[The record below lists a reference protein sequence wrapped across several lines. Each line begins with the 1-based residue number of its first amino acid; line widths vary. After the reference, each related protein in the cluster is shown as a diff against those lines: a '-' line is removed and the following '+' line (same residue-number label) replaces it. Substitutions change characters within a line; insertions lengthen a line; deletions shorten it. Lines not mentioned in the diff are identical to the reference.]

1 LFKDK
6 LCKDWDNKHKKYSHK
21 GKTLAKH
28 INEVKGAVKSFL
40 NFYGDFPE
48 ISFEVADYL
57 AEYHDYGKLCKEWT
71 LNQKRP
77 PPHSPWS
84 FQWIK
89 ENGKIFEPKELTYVL
104 FYFILKHHSKLNTAI
119 GIREYSPII
128 DFLNSLIPK
137 IDFEKRINLVDTFG
151 LFKIADIL
159 SASNKSFNPKNPP
172 INIGKVKRIIGDRID
187 DDRWRQ
193 QLELQRIGNIGI
205 LRAYT
210 GWGKTTASLLFFA
223 NKKSMRKVFYL
234 LPTITAINKFHQKL
248 SGSFPND
255 VSKYFYFYDA
265 EIREDQEKLNEL
277 FFAKNF
283 LAPLVITT
291 IDQFLL
297 SFLQY
302 GRYPTKRVMFR
313 GTGLIFDEVHLLNP
327 LMLALTTYFL
337 RKYAS
342 IYKIDALFMSATL
355 PDALSKYLLGELTIP
370 QDHFIDYSKEYYQRK
385 RVMLT
390 YEKNNPIEN
399 DVDKMIEFIE
409 KERKVLVIVNTV
421 SKAIEIAKILEEHSF
436 PKNRTILLHSRFMFK
451 DRKRKEEEI
460 DEKRKAHILIST
472 QISEVSLDISYHT
485 LFTEISSLPSMVQ
498 RFGRVNRYGTQGIQ
512 VNHVNT
518 YLYEPTISNKLHY
531 PYSPTELNLAR
542 KLINEV
548 EGEKLKSEGQLLD
561 IFNSEY
567 SYDDLMK
574 EIDEVNNRV
583 DLEAF
588 EKSLNFFFSLD
599 AKEERLMKILS
610 YRDSF
615 NALVI
620 PDPNCIGNDN
630 LKEHMKNIL
639 FQPLREMNFENK
651 RRRVA
656 KIKSITLPVP
666 IWLLRQEKN
675 IREDLPY
682 PVISFKNRIYDEYFG
697 LVESDIA

>member
-1 LFKDK
+1 MFKDK
-6 LCKDWDNKHKKYSHK
+6 LCKEWDDKCKKHSHEGKK
-21 GKTLAKH
+21 LAEH
-28 INEVKGAVKSFL
+28 IDEVKELVDGFL
-40 NFYGDFPE
+40 NFYGDFPD
-48 ISFEVADYL
+48 ISFKVAEYL

-89 ENGKIFEPKELTYVL
+89 ENRKIFEPKKLTFVL
-104 FYFILKHHSKLNTAI
+104 LYFILKHHSKLDDTI
-119 GIREYSPII
+119 SIREYSPII
-128 DFLNSLIPK
+128 DYLRYLIPE
-137 IDFEKRINLVDTFG
+137 ISFEERINLVDTFG

-159 SASNKSFNPKNPP
+159 SASNRLFNPRNPP
-172 INIGKVKRIIGDRID
+172 IKIEKIKRIIGDRID
-187 DDRWRQ
+187 NDRWRQ
-193 QLELQRIGNIGI
+193 QLELQRIGKIGV

-210 GWGKTTASLLFFA
+210 GWGKTTASLLFFV

-248 SGSFPND
+248 SRGFPNS

-291 IDQFLL
+291 VDQFLL

-313 GTGLIFDEVHLLNP
+313 GAGLIFDEVHLLNP

-355 PDALSKYLLGELTIP
+355 PDALSKYLLSELTIP
-370 QDHFIDYSKEYYQRK
+370 KNHFLDYSKEYCQRK

-390 YEKNNPIEN
+390 YHSSPIEN
-399 DVDKMIEFIE
+399 DVSKMIEYIE
-409 KERKVLVIVNTV
+409 KGNKILVIVNTV
-421 SKAIEIAKILEEHSF
+421 PKTIEIAKILEEYSL
-436 PKNRTILLHSRFMFK
+436 PKNKTILLHSRYMYK

-460 DEKRKAHILIST
+460 EGKRKAPHILIST
-472 QISEVSLDISYHT
+472 QISEVSLDISYDA

-498 RFGRVNRYGTQGIQ
+498 RFGRVNRYGTR
-512 VNHVNT
+512 VNYVNT
-518 YLYEPTISNKLHY
+518 YLYEPTIKNEPHY
-531 PYSPTELNLAR
+531 PYSPSELSLAR
-542 KLINEV
+542 KLIKEV

-574 EIDEVNNRV
+574 EINEVNNMV

-588 EKSLNFFFSLD
+588 EKILNFFFSLNV
-599 AKEERLMKILS
+599 KEERLMKILN
-610 YRDSF
+610 YRESF
-615 NALVI
+615 NTLVI
-620 PDPNCIGNDN
+620 PDPNCIGNDD
-630 LKEHMKNIL
+630 LKKYVKSL
-639 FQPLREMNFENK
+639 VFQPLGEMNFEK
-651 RRRVA
+651 RRRRIA
-656 KIKSITLPVP
+656 KIKSISLPVP
-666 IWLLRQEKN
+666 MWLLRQEKN
-675 IREDLPY
+675 IRENIPY
-682 PVISFKNRIYDEYFG
+682 PVVGFKNRIYDEYFG